1 MTPQRNKEPTGR
13 RPFTARSV
21 VASTLLG
28 LHPPRLSVDALV
40 RSGALFQLPAGTVR
54 VALSR
59 MVAANELTTNDGS
72 YALAGHLLLRQN
84 RQDESRRGVPPGAAW
99 DEQWEMAVIDSVAR
113 SAADRAAL
121 RDSMRRLR
129 LAELREGLWMRP
141 ANLDSHRQNVARG
154 IADTACRWFD
164 AQPMDAP
171 SDLAARLW
179 DLGQWQMVAQ
189 ALLVELTA
197 LFPALRKSDPQ
208 VLPAGFTVN
217 AAVLRHLQA
226 DPLLPESL
234 LPRSW
239 AGPRL
244 RSRFEEFDAEFN
256 AVWRTWVRSR

>member
-1 MTPQRNKEPTGR
+1 MTPQRNRGSVGR

-28 LHPPRLSVDALV
+28 SHPPRLSVDALV
-40 RSGALFQLPAGTVR
+40 RSGALFQLSAGTVR

-59 MVAANELTTNDGS
+59 MVAAGELTTNDGS
-72 YALAGHLLLRQN
+72 YALAGHLLIRQS
-84 RQDESRRGVPPGAAW
+84 RQDESRRGLAAGAVW
-99 DEQWEMAVIDSVAR
+99 DGQWEMAVIDSEAR

-121 RDSMRRLR
+121 RDSMGRLR

-141 ANLDSHRQNVARG
+141 ANLDRHRQNVARG
-154 IADTACRWFD
+154 IADTACRWFN
-164 AQPMDAP
+164 AQPMDAS

-179 DLGQWQMVAQ
+179 DIGEWQKGSQ
-189 ALLVELTA
+189 ALLGELKA
-197 LFPALRKSDPQ
+197 LIPRVRQSDPK

-239 AGPRL
+239 TGPRL

-256 AVWRTWVRSR
+256 AVWRTWLRGR

>member
-1 MTPQRNKEPTGR
+1 MTPQRNSGPVGR

-28 LHPPRLSVDALV
+28 SHPPQLSVDVLV
-40 RSGALFQLPAGTVR
+40 RSGALFHLPAGTVR

-59 MVAANELTTNDGS
+59 MVAAGELTTNDGS
-72 YALAGHLLLRQN
+72 YALAGHLLLRQS
-84 RQDESRRGVPPGAAW
+84 RQDESRRGLLPGAAW
-99 DEQWEMAVIDSVAR
+99 NGQWELAAIDTEAR
-113 SAADRAAL
+113 SAADRALL
-121 RDSMRRLR
+121 RGSMGRLR

-154 IADTACRWFD
+154 MADTACRWFN

-179 DLGQWQMVAQ
+179 DLSGWQIGAQ
-189 ALLVELTA
+189 AVLVELEA
-197 LFPALRKSDPQ
+197 LFPGLHKSDPQ

-256 AVWRTWVRSR
+256 AVWRTWLRGR